1 MNGKAESGI
10 VQRSLSAHSSIGLL
24 CCALLYLICVTG
36 TAIVLYEEWQRIEQP
51 AAPEMTSIDAP
62 TVQRAIENVLESES
76 DRATTTHVFVHLPT
90 PALPRTTITT
100 DTQAF
105 HIDRDGE
112 IAVPEENAWAEFVL
126 ALHYRLNLPATIGM
140 TLVGAFGA
148 MIVAL
153 SISGV
158 LAHPR
163 IFRDAFRL
171 RARRGD
177 EVSTVDWHNRL
188 AVWTLPFAI
197 AIALTGSMIGLFY
210 VSGGSMAATAYSGDS
225 EAAIAPIFGS
235 EPEADATKAPLANT
249 VPALAHMASQFPDIR
264 PSYVIL
270 HDPGTVGQHIQIV
283 GLHSQRLIFGEYYA
297 FDAQGHFKG
306 TAGMAD
312 GTIGQQLAASTYNL
326 HFGNYGGL
334 PVKIA
339 YILFGIALSVV
350 IATGTF
356 IWLNKRERRGVPSAL
371 LRSAWWGLVVGVP
384 LALSATLAARILV
397 GNEAPF
403 VAIFWLVCL
412 ISLGVCIVRGTGA
425 STAEWASP
433 AKAQG

>member
-1 MNGKAESGI
+1 MSNTEENGI
-10 VQRSLSAHSSIGLL
+10 VRRSLAAHSSIALL

-36 TAIVLYEEWQRIEQP
+36 TAIVLYEEWQRFEQP
-51 AAPEMTSIDAP
+51 SAPEMTSIEAP
-62 TVQRAIENVLESES
+62 TVQRAVENVLASEAG
-76 DRATTTHVFVHLPT
+76 RPATTHLFVHLPT

-105 HIDRDGE
+105 HIERDGR
-112 IAVPEENAWAEFVL
+112 IAMPEENAWAEFLL

-153 SISGV
+153 SVSGI

-171 RARRGD
+171 RARRRD

-210 VSGGSMAATAYSGDS
+210 VSGSGVAAVAYDGDS
-225 EAAIAPIFGS
+225 EAAIAPIFGD
-235 EPEADATKAPLANT
+235 EPEADPAPAPLANI
-249 VPALAHMASQFPDIR
+249 VPALAHMEAQFPEVR

-270 HDPGTVGQHIQIV
+270 HDPGTAGQHIQIV
-283 GLHSQRLIFGEYYA
+283 GQHTRRLIFGEYYA
-297 FDAQGHFKG
+297 FDGQGDFKG
-306 TAGMAD
+306 TTGMAD

-326 HFGNYGGL
+326 HFGNFGGL

-339 YILFGIALSVV
+339 YIVFGIALSVV
-350 IATGTF
+350 VATGTF
-356 IWLNKRERRGVPSAL
+356 IWLNKRERQGSPSGL
-371 LRSAWWGLVVGVP
+371 LRSGWWGIVTGVP
-384 LALSATLAARILV
+384 LGMLATLAARFAL

-403 VAIFWLVCL
+403 VWIFWVTCL
-412 ISLGVCIVRGTGA
+412 AMLGICLVRGARLATSA
-425 STAEWASP
+425 APSP
-433 AKAQG
+433 ATT